1 MNAKILTG
9 LLAATTAFAGF
20 FSANAAHA
28 IQLDQSLYN
37 RIYNQ
42 FVQDERDPFSNP
54 EQYRLN
60 PGSLQATGGDVTSYF
75 VTEGGAYINRLLYS
89 INGGASQSAFG
100 GRKIASDDQNL
111 LPINTHTDMTRGEG
125 DSLGS
130 FAQGTTFDF
139 SLQSKVWYEGW
150 DGYTVGAD
158 ESQNPD
164 GLQHLLAFNYFDEET
179 EENYVV
185 LAFEDILG
193 DGSEGSNP
201 YGQPSDRDFNDA
213 IFAFKGLTI
222 GDKDKTEV
230 PEPGMTFALFGLAA
244 AGLSRLRRSKGKG

>member
-1 MNAKILTG
+1 MNAKLLTG
-9 LLAATTAFAGF
+9 LLAATTTFAGLATADV
-20 FSANAAHA
+20 ANA

-42 FVQDERDPFSNP
+42 FVQQERDPFSNP
-54 EQYRLN
+54 EQYRLT

-75 VTEGGAYINRLLYS
+75 VTEGAAYINRLLYS
-89 INGGASQSAFG
+89 VNGGNSQYAFD
-100 GRKIASDDQNL
+100 GRKIASDDQSL
-111 LPINTHTDMTRGEG
+111 LSINTDSDMTRGEG
-125 DSLGS
+125 DGLGS

-164 GLQHLLAFNYFDEET
+164 GLQHLLAFNYFDDVT
-179 EENYVV
+179 EENYVI

-201 YGQPSDRDFNDA
+201 YGQASDRDFNDA

-222 GDKDKTEV
+222 QNKEV
-230 PEPGMTFALFGLAA
+230 PEPGMTLALLGLAA
-244 AGLSRLRRSKGKG
+244 AGLSRYRRRTRSAK

>member
-1 MNAKILTG
+1 MKTRLLTG
-9 LLAATTAFAGF
+9 LLAVTTTFTGLCAADA
-20 FSANAAHA
+20 ANA
-28 IQLDQSLYN
+28 IQLDQGLYD

-42 FVQDERDPFSNP
+42 FVQDERDSFSNP

-75 VTEGGAYINRLLYS
+75 ITEGAAYINRLLYS
-89 INGGASQSAFG
+89 VNGGASQLGFG

-111 LPINTHTDMTRGEG
+111 LSVNTDTDMTRGEG
-125 DSLGS
+125 EGLGS

-158 ESQNPD
+158 ESQNSD
-164 GLQHLLAFNYFDEET
+164 GLQHLLAFNYFDQAT

-201 YGQPSDRDFNDA
+201 YGQASDRDFNDA
-213 IFAFKGLTI
+213 IFAFKGLKI
-222 GDKDKTEV
+222 GDDTQPV
-230 PEPGMTFALFGLAA
+230 PEPGMTLALFGLAA
-244 AGLSRLRRSKGKG
+244 AGMTRLRRRGASTK